1 MYLKIYFY
9 FHGSCIFFSGA
20 TRLLFVVNFKTSLF
34 ECRVNDIIVQVN
46 DVNVESVVH
55 GVAVQALKDSGNS
68 ARLVSHV
75 KDKLKLLEK
84 THGLLTQKLRLVVFR
99 ETGEPNNSSTGCTQ
113 VSKLCK

>member
-1 MYLKIYFY
+1 MALV
-9 FHGSCIFFSGA
+9 FFCGA

-34 ECRVNDIIVQVN
+34 ECRVNDIILQVN

-84 THGLLTQKLRLVVFR
+84 THGLLTQKLRLMVFR
-99 ETGEPNNSSTGCTQ
+99 ETGEPNNSSTGFTQ

>member
-1 MYLKIYFY
+1 MY
-9 FHGSCIFFSGA
+9 FFSG
-20 TRLLFVVNFKTSLF
+20 TTTLLFVVNFKTSLF
-34 ECRVNDIIVQVN
+34 ECRVNDIILQVN

-84 THGLLTQKLRLVVFR
+84 THGLIMRKLRPMVFR
-99 ETGEPNNSSTGCTQ
+99 ETGEPNNLSTGCTQ

>member
-1 MYLKIYFY
+1 MRYTFIFMALVFFLVVQLGYFLLSTLK
-9 FHGSCIFFSGA
+9 H
-20 TRLLFVVNFKTSLF
+20 LF

>member
-1 MYLKIYFY
+1 MALVSFC
-9 FHGSCIFFSGA
+9 GT

-34 ECRVNDIIVQVN
+34 ECRVNDIILQVN

-84 THGLLTQKLRLVVFR
+84 THGLLTQKLRLMVFR